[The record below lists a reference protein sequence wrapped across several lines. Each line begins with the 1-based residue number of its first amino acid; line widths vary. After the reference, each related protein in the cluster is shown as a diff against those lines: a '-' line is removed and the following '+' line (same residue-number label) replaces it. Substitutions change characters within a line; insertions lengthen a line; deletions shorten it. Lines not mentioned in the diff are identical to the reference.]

1 MSTAN
6 SNNDTSNKADSDKV
20 LRKRFLTICLGIGV
34 LGSLPFY
41 THPLGLQRPDAWM
54 YTTLN
59 HLLPVCILFWFRRP
73 KVRLPTRQNITSWF
87 KVGICAE
94 IGLILLLCW
103 SVLVGDLQLDWT
115 FQSFKDWTEVQIGQ
129 QIEETSLPMPGIPAE
144 FKTLAKWGFWSSF
157 FAPWLLWWVCVPQE
171 LVWRGWVADNSDSP
185 KDWIILSTFWT
196 GWQLPIWLLEPQWHL
211 GWWRNNGSLFAQ
223 QVISTWLI
231 GIVLYKVRSK
241 WNSITLVAF
250 MVALLTIS
258 ETWAILIQ
266 DTVPFPNW
274 LWIGWNGWWGCLL
287 MIGWLFWEYRHNT
300 KPRTLHQ

>member
-20 LRKRFLTICLGIGV
+20 LRKRFLTICLGLGV

-54 YTTLN
+54 YTTLI
-59 HLLPVCILFWFRRP
+59 HVLPIGILFWFRRP
-73 KVRLPTRQNITSWF
+73 KVHLPTRQNILSWI

-129 QIEETSLPMPGIPAE
+129 QIEETALPMPGMPTE
-144 FKTLAKWGFWSSF
+144 FKTLAKWTFWSSF
-157 FAPWLLWWVCVPQE
+157 AAPWLLWWVCIPQE
-171 LVWRGWVADNSDSP
+171 LVWRGWVADNSDAP
-185 KDWIILSTFWT
+185 KDWMILSTFWT

-231 GIVLYKVRSK
+231 GVVLYKVRSK

-274 LWIGWNGWWGCLL
+274 LWIGWNGWWGCIL

-300 KPRTLHQ
+300 KPSALYQ